1 METPSILRN
10 IASPLGNLFRSNQEE
25 IGYKAKAKN
34 TPHTSG
40 TKIKDP
46 SFATKEPNTKTKS
59 A

>member
-1 METPSILRN
+1 MPRILRN
-10 IASPLGNLFRSNQEE
+10 IASPLGNLLRSNQED

-34 TPHTSG
+34 IPQTSG

-46 SFATKEPNTKTKS
+46 SFATRAPKTKTKS